1 MLKNN
6 EEQMV
11 FHLHSLVLCL
21 IIRWEWVTRGD
32 DSMSETAEL

>member
-21 IIRWEWVTRGD
+21 IIRRERVTRGEE
-32 DSMSETAEL
+32 SRSETAEL